1 MSCIWFMIGL
11 KDKEQAANQAGK
23 KRKEEMDIK
32 TRVLTAR
39 LLEKLDRKPAY
50 AQRLGITVENM
61 GGKKEMNKKQLHLK
75 GGTNHE

>member
-1 MSCIWFMIGL
+1 
-11 KDKEQAANQAGK
+11 
-23 KRKEEMDIK
+23 MDIK

-39 LLEKLDRKPAY
+39 LLEKLDRKPVY